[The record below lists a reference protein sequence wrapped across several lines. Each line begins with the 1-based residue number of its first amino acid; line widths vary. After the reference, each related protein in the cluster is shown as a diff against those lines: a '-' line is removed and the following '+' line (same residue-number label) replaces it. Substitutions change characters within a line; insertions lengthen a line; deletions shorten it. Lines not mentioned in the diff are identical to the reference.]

1 VTQIRVFLADDHPIA
16 RGGLRGLLEAAVD
29 IEVVGEADDGTE
41 ALRLVQLIEPDV
53 LLLDMEMPGLT
64 GVEVAQQ
71 LRAVGSSVRIL
82 VLSAH
87 DDPMYIKGLFGLGVE
102 GYLVKEE
109 ILSTIV
115 EAIRGV
121 VQGEKGWVSRQVAA
135 QLSTWVQNGPQG
147 DGLRDEWQLLIEA
160 HVTVVL
166 HVTNALEGHLRRTA
180 PKHRLHE
187 QTVLVEHVVGRAH
200 VPRVERGAQVG
211 VHETIDETQ

>member
-135 QLSTWVQNGPQG
+135 QLSTWVQNGPQTAI
-147 DGLRDEWQLLIEA
+147 LLSPREQEVLKLVVAGQTNKAIGRNLGISEK
-160 HVTVVL
+160 TV
-166 HVTNALEGHLRRTA
+166 EKHLGSIFTKSQVRS
-180 PKHRLHE
+180 
-187 QTVLVEHVVGRAH
+187 
-200 VPRVERGAQVG
+200 RVEAAVWAVRVG
-211 VHETIDETQ
+211 VV

>member
-1 VTQIRVFLADDHPIA
+1 MIGIRVVLADDHPIA
-16 RGGLRGLLEAAVD
+16 RGGLRVLLEAAID
-29 IEVVGEADDGTE
+29 IEVVGEADDGSE
-41 ALRLVQLIEPDV
+41 ALRLVQLIKPDV

-135 QLSTWVQNGPQG
+135 QLSTWVQNGPQTAI
-147 DGLRDEWQLLIEA
+147 LLSPREQEVLKLVVAGQTNKAIGRNLGISEK
-160 HVTVVL
+160 TV
-166 HVTNALEGHLRRTA
+166 EKHLGSIFTKSQVRS
-180 PKHRLHE
+180 
-187 QTVLVEHVVGRAH
+187 
-200 VPRVERGAQVG
+200 RVEAAVWAVRVG
-211 VHETIDETQ
+211 VV

>member
-1 VTQIRVFLADDHPIA
+1 MTQIRVFLADDHPIA

-64 GVEVAQQ
+64 GVEATQQ
-71 LRAVGSSVRIL
+71 LRAVGSPVRIL

-87 DDPMYIKGLFGLGVE
+87 DDPVYIRGLFGLGVE

-115 EAIRGV
+115 EVIRGV
-121 VQGEKGWVSRQVAA
+121 AQGEKGWVSRQVATR
-135 QLSTWVQNGPQG
+135 LSTWVQNGPQTAMLLSPREQEVLKLVVAG
-147 DGLRDEWQLLIEA
+147 QTNHAIGLNLGISEK
-160 HVTVVL
+160 TVEKYLDSIFIKSQV
-166 HVTNALEGHLRRTA
+166 RS
-180 PKHRLHE
+180 
-187 QTVLVEHVVGRAH
+187 
-200 VPRVERGAQVG
+200 RVEAAVRAVRAGL
-211 VHETIDETQ
+211 D